1 VSEPSSHSNEGCID
15 RVLPCTPSPQSPAW
29 TLVGYLVV
37 NGVWIGVGCVFFPEF
52 RHCLPLF
59 TLVLTVC
66 SCFLSWA
73 TPLVATIVAN
83 RAETWCCHRWLLR
96 HLAKLVTDAGV
107 WLFMV
112 ALVIIFIR
120 SVARWLV
127 FPGCTPY
134 LLRQTD
140 VELSVR
146 LRKRLE
152 RGYSR
157 VLALIH
163 VTSFS

>member
-1 VSEPSSHSNEGCID
+1 MIS
-15 RVLPCTPSPQSPAW
+15 
-29 TLVGYLVV
+29 
-37 NGVWIGVGCVFFPEF
+37 
-52 RHCLPLF
+52 
-59 TLVLTVC
+59 
-66 SCFLSWA
+66 
-73 TPLVATIVAN
+73 
-83 RAETWCCHRWLLR
+83 
-96 HLAKLVTDAGV
+96 
-107 WLFMV
+107 
-112 ALVIIFIR
+112 IR

-163 VTSFS
+163 VIPPKFAFFCLVVSPWRKLA